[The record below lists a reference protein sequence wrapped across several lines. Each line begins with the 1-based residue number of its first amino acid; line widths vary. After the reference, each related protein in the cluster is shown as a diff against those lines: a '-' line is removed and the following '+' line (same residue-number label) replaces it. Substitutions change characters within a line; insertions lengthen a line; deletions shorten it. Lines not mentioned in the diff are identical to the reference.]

1 MRSLADRFRLGLVSL
16 LAVGGLAMVITAP
29 VIAGDESP
37 ELAGARTATAAFHA
51 LSAAEAAGY
60 GFFYTC
66 TDEAGLGAMGQ
77 HFVNG
82 ALVGDAIVDP
92 LRPEVLV
99 YEPRQNGGYKLVA
112 VEYVVFKDAW
122 DAANADPPRLFGQT
136 LSTVGAPN
144 RYGLPPFYEIHAW
157 IWHPNPSG
165 MFNDWN
171 PLVTCRGTGD

>member
-1 MRSLADRFRLGLVSL
+1 MRSPTDRFRLGLVGL
-16 LAVGGLAMVITAP
+16 LAVAGLAMVFTAP
-29 VIAGDESP
+29 VIAGDDSL
-37 ELAGARTATAAFHA
+37 ELAGARKATAAFHDR
-51 LSAAEAAGY
+51 SAAEAAGY
-60 GFFYTC
+60 GSFYVC
-66 TDEAGLGAMGQ
+66 TDEAGQGAMGQ

-82 ALVGDAIVDP
+82 SLVGDAIVDP

-99 YEPRQNGGYKLVA
+99 FEPRRNGGYKLVA
-112 VEYVVFKDAW
+112 VEYVVFKEAW

-157 IWHPNPSG
+157 IWRPNPLG
-165 MFNDWN
+165 TFNDWN